1 MKKSTK
7 EVLEK
12 EGIVGFPPLNAK
24 CCLSL
29 FANAST
35 VSSIVIREKWFPVPR
50 KLANSKLDEAPAA
63 LETIELGATTLAVG
77 GLSSNTIIT
86 FALSKRLL

>member
-1 MKKSTK
+1 M
-7 EVLEK
+7 
-12 EGIVGFPPLNAK
+12 
-24 CCLSL
+24 
-29 FANAST
+29 
-35 VSSIVIREKWFPVPR
+35 IREKWFPVPR